1 MLHNMKDEA
10 LIKQLKVPTH
20 ITYISQYITKEDM
33 KTTKEQLERLITE
46 NLIVES
52 QYPGYYVDKNI
63 IK

>member
-1 MLHNMKDEA
+1 MKDET
-10 LIKQLKVPTH
+10 LIKHLKLPTH

>member
-1 MLHNMKDEA
+1 MKDDA

-63 IK
+63 IKEKQ